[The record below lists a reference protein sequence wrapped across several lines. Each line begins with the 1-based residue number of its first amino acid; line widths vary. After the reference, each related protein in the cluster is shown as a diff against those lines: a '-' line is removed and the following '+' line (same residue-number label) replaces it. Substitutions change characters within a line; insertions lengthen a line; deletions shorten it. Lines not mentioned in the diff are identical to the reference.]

1 MTDYKKLY
9 FYLFNQ
15 ITDAIE
21 ELENGRFGAA
31 SSLLKKAQQVSE
43 DQWINAEATE
53 QS

>member
-21 ELENGRFGAA
+21 ELDNGHFGEA
-31 SSLLKKAQQVSE
+31 SSLLKKAQQMSE
-43 DQWINAEATE
+43 DQWINTE
-53 QS
+53 TTEKS